1 MGVVVRICDDPPW
14 KATTAVT
21 LEDLVNAINDL
32 GERTTREV
40 KEAAEREHPQL
51 TRVAAVLLLAMT
63 DEDLR
68 RLSVDLICDLTC
80 PDWPA
85 DPTEFEDLL
94 GSLLDYDSERLKA
107 VRLDEGVSSI
117 RVLAARVIRMV
128 DGDEERSRHTDSFV
142 RRLTGRDLDGW
153 IDWVRVRRRR

>member
-1 MGVVVRICDDPPW
+1 MVDGVHPPAQYLSPPCRLDCQLPSLRAPPW
-14 KATTAVT
+14 PSRAKT
-21 LEDLVNAINDL
+21 
-32 GERTTREV
+32 G
-40 KEAAEREHPQL
+40 
-51 TRVAAVLLLAMT
+51 MT

-128 DGDEERSRHTDSFV
+128 DGDEERSRHTESFV